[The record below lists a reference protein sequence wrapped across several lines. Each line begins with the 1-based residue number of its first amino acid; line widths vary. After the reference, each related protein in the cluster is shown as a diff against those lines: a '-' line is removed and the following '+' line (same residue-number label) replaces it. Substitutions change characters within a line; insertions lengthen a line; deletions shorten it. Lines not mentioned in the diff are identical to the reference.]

1 MSSKSFILSTISI
14 SALLLMSACGQPTAA
29 PDPKASAEAASGA
42 EAKADASEEA
52 GGTLTATPQGSVAA
66 GSPVTVLIEAKDKDG
81 TPATNKE
88 EAHIMLV
95 DAGLEDFLHT
105 SAKPGPQAGQ
115 WLVTFTPKFA
125 RTYKVYAEV
134 GGHGE
139 QGHHDHDEAKGGHSN
154 GSDGG
159 HEDQGDH
166 HGAPPLAASFVVG
179 KDTTPALVAQESLTA
194 EVDGLVFALSLAG
207 PVKVGGHTALS
218 IAVTEKATAKPFLNL
233 EPNLGLYGHLLA
245 FPADGSGMVEGHGE
259 NDAPKASTDR
269 GGPVLNYEVDVNQPG
284 PMRLFLQVQ
293 HKGKLLA
300 VPFTLV
306 AN

>member
-14 SALLLMSACGQPTAA
+14 SALLLMSACGQPTSA
-29 PDPKASAEAASGA
+29 PDPKASAEAASSA
-42 EAKADASEEA
+42 EVKADASEEA

-81 TPATNKE
+81 KPATNKE

-105 SAKPGPQAGQ
+105 SANPGPQAGQ

-134 GGHGE
+134 GGHTDGGE
-139 QGHHDHDEAKGGHSN
+139 KEHDESEKGHSHASGGH
-154 GSDGG
+154 DT
-159 HEDQGDH
+159 
-166 HGAPPLAASFVVG
+166 HGAAPLAAAFEVG
-179 KDTTPALVAQESLTA
+179 KEVAPVLQAKEALTA
-194 EVDGLVFALSLAG
+194 EVDGLVFTLSLSSS
-207 PVKVGGHTALS
+207 VKVGGHTALS

-259 NDAPKASTDR
+259 NYTPKAPTDR
-269 GGPVLNYEVDVNQPG
+269 GGPVLNYEVDINQPG